1 MPPAYRV
8 AEVCVYALI
17 NFLPFLA
24 LALYPFRGALRFS
37 RPVIGGLIALL
48 SLAQMALGLTA
59 AFDDRA
65 PAGLLSAVSTLLYA
79 VFYFLAVK
87 KPAGKTLFTLL
98 MLSNLANLA
107 VVSAKCLEG
116 WLFPALAVQ
125 SYRWSFSL
133 LLFLVD
139 CVIGV
144 PLFRY
149 MQRVY
154 TPAVAPEP
162 SGLEWHY
169 LWLIP
174 ATFYVTWYYVVYGT
188 GRSGLEMALQPS
200 SALFLL
206 LLNIGAGLVYS
217 VVARL
222 VLEQKKTVDLQEQN
236 HILTLQGMQYAYLQ
250 DRMARARRARHDVR
264 HHIAVVEDY
273 AARGDTAALLSYL
286 QQYSRSL
293 PDDGALQYC
302 QNPAANAV
310 LAYFGRRAAEAGVD
324 YTVQAAVPLQP
335 GVAETDLSVLFG
347 NLLENALEAVAR
359 EQTAHPAVRVL
370 ADTKGGTL
378 CLTVENTFTGT
389 LRRGQDGALLSAKP
403 GSAALGHRSVLAIA
417 EKYGGTARWDCDGS
431 RCTASVLL
439 FSTAPAVQNGEKSVE
454 NVQDYR

>member
-17 NFLPFLA
+17 NFLPFLV
-24 LALYPFRGALRFS
+24 LALYPFRGSLRFS
-37 RPVIGGLIALL
+37 RPVIGVLIALL
-48 SLAQMALGLTA
+48 SLTQMGLGLTA
-59 AFDDRA
+59 AFNDRA
-65 PAGLLSAVSTLLYA
+65 PSGLLSAVSTLLYA
-79 VFYFLAVK
+79 AFYFLAVK

-98 MLSNLANLA
+98 MLSNLANFA

-116 WLFPALAVQ
+116 QLFPALAVQ

-133 LLFLVD
+133 LLLLVD
-139 CVIGV
+139 CVIGA
-144 PLFRY
+144 PLFFY
-149 MQRVY
+149 MKRVY

-162 SGLEWHY
+162 SGFVWHY

-174 ATFYVTWYYVVYGT
+174 ATFYLTWYYVVYGT
-188 GRSGLEMALQPS
+188 GRSSLEMALQPS

-206 LLNIGAGLVYS
+206 LINVGAGLIYS

-222 VLEQKKTVDLQEQN
+222 VLEQKKTMDLQEQN
-236 HILTLQGMQYAYLQ
+236 HILTMQGVQYAYLQ
-250 DRMARARRARHDVR
+250 DRMAQARRARHDVR
-264 HHIAVVEDY
+264 HHIAVMEDY
-273 AARGDTAALLSYL
+273 ATRGDTAALLAYL

-302 QNPAANAV
+302 ENPAANAV
-310 LAYFGRRAAEAGVD
+310 LVYFARRAAEAGVD
-324 YTVQAAVPLQP
+324 YTVRAAVPLHP

-359 EQTAHPAVRVL
+359 EQTDHPAIRVL

-389 LRRGQDGALLSAKP
+389 LRRGRDGALLSAKP
-403 GSAALGHRSVLAIA
+403 GSAALGHRSVTAIA
-417 EKYGGTARWDCDGS
+417 EKYGGTARWESDGA

-439 FSTAPAVQNGEKSVE
+439 FSTPSSAKNGEDAVE
-454 NVQDYR
+454 NV